1 MMFNSG
7 PLAIAG
13 GWYDCT
19 RRAGIEDWNPGGM
32 PHAWSPMS
40 TRAALSLRHLQQLMA
55 QLQDGVILI
64 DPTGTILDANPAALH
79 MHGLDRIEGL
89 GSTAEEYAR
98 RFTLRSAAGRPL
110 KRRDYPLFRLLAGEP
125 FPDETVQVMPAG
137 TDETCWVHQVRD
149 VTMDDD
155 GGEPDFL
162 ALVICDVSA
171 RFDAEVRFRAMFRA
185 NPAPA
190 LIVRLTDLRIV
201 QANPGF
207 LSLTGFTEDR
217 LHGRALFELDLLG
230 DLADPAGVRRLIA
243 EGQVVPQGE
252 ADLLTADGSRRLVL
266 FAGQPIDVTGED
278 ALLLTFADLE
288 PRRQAERA
296 LRANGLQLVAVFEM
310 APVAMAIVRAD
321 DQQVARMNVAFARL
335 IGEEE
340 AGAGAGAA
348 DMAWREHWEDGGQ
361 YRMMAA
367 ELAAAGRLR
376 HREIRLRRRDG
387 DGVVCLASAETIDVD
402 GEACVLWVC
411 QDITDRRHDE
421 IELADAIEAVMAD
434 AGWFSRAILDRLATL
449 RRPQPAAAP
458 AGLSPRER
466 EILGLI
472 CHDLTDAAIAERLSL
487 SRNTVRNHVAG
498 IYAKIGVNR
507 RSGAVVWGR
516 ERGLGPRRA

>member
-1 MMFNSG
+1 
-7 PLAIAG
+7 
-13 GWYDCT
+13 
-19 RRAGIEDWNPGGM
+19 
-32 PHAWSPMS
+32 
-40 TRAALSLRHLQQLMA
+40 MA

-64 DPTGTILDANPAALH
+64 DPTGAILDANPAALH

-89 GSTAEEYAR
+89 GSTAEDYAR

-125 FPDETVQVMPAG
+125 FPDEVVQVMPAG

-149 VTMDDD
+149 VTMDDDDED

-171 RFDAEVRFRAMFRA
+171 RFDAEVRFRAMFQA

-190 LIVRLTDLRIV
+190 LIVRLADLRLLQV
-201 QANPGF
+201 NPGF
-207 LSLTGFTEDR
+207 LALTGFAEDKLR
-217 LHGRALFELDLLG
+217 GRALFELDLLG

-243 EGQVVPQGE
+243 EGRVVPQGE
-252 ADLLTADGSRRLVL
+252 VELLTADGSRRLVL

-296 LRANGLQLVAVFEM
+296 LSASGRQLVAVFEM
-310 APVAMAIVRAD
+310 APVAMAIVRVD
-321 DQQVARMNVAFARL
+321 DQRVARMNVAFARL
-335 IGEEE
+335 IGEED
-340 AGAGAGAA
+340 AGTS
-348 DMAWREHWEDGGQ
+348 DTPWRDLWEDGGQ
-361 YRMMAA
+361 CRTLAA
-367 ELAAAGRLR
+367 ELATAGRLR
-376 HREIRLRRRDG
+376 HREIRLRQGDG

-472 CHDLTDAAIAERLSL
+472 CHDLTDAVIAERLSL
-487 SRNTVRNHVAG
+487 SRNTVRNHVAA